1 MSRSRPARGAPGPR
15 RASSAQQRG
24 GRPPGEARAL
34 ARQVRLVRIAGVE
47 RGAGEVGVARG
58 QEAPEAQHAL
68 ERLRAV
74 ARGRLEAAAQLA
86 LAEPEVACERLDPG
100 LRLPEPPRGL

>member
-74 ARGRLEAAAQLA
+74 ARGRVAAAPELA
-86 LAEPEVACERLDPG
+86 FAEAEIARERLDPRP
-100 LRLPEPPRGL
+100 RLLEPPR